1 MRSLKYLNLTVK
13 PYSCGC
19 ETGIQS
25 RDTDVDL
32 EFQDLSEQDQSLSNL
47 ETLII
52 GGNLFKLY
60 LLLYIYLTFF
70 Q

>member
-1 MRSLKYLNLTVK
+1 
-13 PYSCGC
+13 
-19 ETGIQS
+19 
-25 RDTDVDL
+25 L
-32 EFQDLSEQDQSLSNL
+32 EQEKSLSNL